1 MWGLKPWGTGHMA
14 DQANLTAFR
23 LRHNLAALLRARGM
37 TAAEL
42 SRKTGVAKQ
51 VLSDWI
57 AGVQPRKLEQLY
69 VVARTLGVS
78 MEELC
83 FATPESDLV
92 GSLLG
97 KSIDDGIS
105 RAQVTGA
112 GATGSDGIHELKG
125 RYEVYLRRLTE

>member
-1 MWGLKPWGTGHMA
+1 MA
-14 DQANLTAFR
+14 DQANSLEFR

-37 TAAEL
+37 TAADL

-51 VLSDWI
+51 VLSDWM

-69 VVARTLGVS
+69 PVARTLGVS

-92 GSLLG
+92 VAFPGRS
-97 KSIDDGIS
+97 SDDGIS
-105 RAQVTGA
+105 RTKVTGA
-112 GATGSDGIHELKG
+112 GATGSDGVHELKG
-125 RYEVYLRRLTE
+125 RYEVYLRRLTDE

>member
-1 MWGLKPWGTGHMA
+1 MA

-42 SRKTGVAKQ
+42 SRETGVAKQ
-51 VLSDWI
+51 VLSDWM
-57 AGVQPRKLEQLY
+57 AGVQPRKPEQLY
-69 VVARTLGVS
+69 VVARNLGVS

-92 GSLLG
+92 GAFSG
-97 KSIDDGIS
+97 RSIDNVIS
-105 RAQVTGA
+105 RSQVTGA